1 MNDLDITNNTNT
13 DANTNTGGTLDPL
26 DRIAL
31 EATLDEQASAR
42 AQEEALNPPPSEG
55 VPDPAD
61 IWALIPKQ
69 LGALLGI
76 AMPELGQVYTD
87 DACRQWGVG
96 MAAVSQKYG
105 WDAADTLAKF
115 APEVALVTA
124 TIPLAVPTY
133 FAVKKRTEAAQLAR
147 EQKERMAPPAE
158 QPMRDLNPSP
168 MMQEPGGFVDPV

>member
-1 MNDLDITNNTNT
+1 MQQLEHTNT
-13 DANTNTGGTLDPL
+13 DTNTNTGGGLDAL

-31 EATLDEQASAR
+31 EAGVDEEAALR
-42 AQEEALNPPPSEG
+42 AEEEALNPPPPEG
-55 VPDPAD
+55 VPDPAE

-69 LGALLGI
+69 LGALLGM

-87 DACRQWGVG
+87 HACREWGVG

-115 APEVALVTA
+115 APELALVTA

-133 FAVKKRTEAAQLAR
+133 FAVKKRADAARLAN
-147 EQKERMAPPAE
+147 EQKERMKPAE
-158 QPMRDLNPSP
+158 QPMKDLNAGP
-168 MMQEPGGFVDPV
+168 MAQEPGNFSEPH

>member
-1 MNDLDITNNTNT
+1 MSNPENTNT
-13 DANTNTGGTLDPL
+13 DTNTGGLDAL

-31 EATLDEQASAR
+31 EAGLDEQAAQR
-42 AQEEALNPPPSEG
+42 AEDEALNPPPPEG

-69 LGALLGI
+69 LGGILAIAL
-76 AMPELGQVYTD
+76 PELREVYTD
-87 DACRQWGVG
+87 DACRQWGIG

-105 WDAADTLAKF
+105 WDAADTLAKW

-133 FAVKKRTEAAQLAR
+133 FAVQRRIEASRLQS
-147 EQKERMAPPAE
+147 EQKERMQPSMGE
-158 QPMRDLNPSP
+158 QQPMKDINPNP
-168 MMQEPGGFVDPV
+168 MAQPPGGFVDPA

>member
-1 MNDLDITNNTNT
+1 MSLEDANDTNNTNT
-13 DANTNTGGTLDPL
+13 GPDALDL
-26 DRIAL
+26 IGL
-31 EATLDEQASAR
+31 EAARDEQDAAR
-42 AQEEALNPPPSEG
+42 AREEALNPPPPEG

-69 LGALLGI
+69 LGALLSI

-105 WDAADTLAKF
+105 WDAAETLGKF
-115 APEVALVTA
+115 APELALVTA

-133 FAVKKRTEAAQLAR
+133 FAVRKRADAARIATEQR
-147 EQKERMAPPAE
+147 ERMQPPA
-158 QPMRDLNPSP
+158 QAQRPMQDLNASP
-168 MMQEPGGFVDPV
+168 MAQEPGGFVDPH